1 LLNPRLKPYLALFRS
16 NMQLT
21 LRDRS
26 VLFFNYLFPF
36 IFFFAFAELF
46 HAGTGAGIAYFVG
59 TVLTMGILGNGL
71 WGAGMRSVQD
81 REANILR
88 RFKVTPISPLP
99 ILVAAMVSGWLLY
112 LPVPIILVAIAH
124 YQYAM
129 PLPRN
134 WISLFLMV
142 TLGVCALRALGLI
155 LAAVTNTMQEAMIA
169 IQVLYLTMLF
179 LSGATIPAAMLPKW
193 AQTVGEF
200 TPAAY
205 LVSGFQ
211 GIFFRNQTILDS
223 LPAVGALLLSIFL
236 GTFLAVQL
244 FRWEKEEKIQPRK
257 KLWVLAVL
265 GPFLAMGCYRAYSK
279 EHIGQNEALF
289 RDLQRSGVFLIRN
302 TRIFT
307 GDGSVIENGSVL
319 VRDGRIDE
327 IFQGAGP
334 DPDRIRAEVV
344 EGAGKTLLPGLVDV
358 HVHLSAPGGIS
369 TSIDDYDVHKSMPH
383 AAAALLYSGVIAAR
397 SAGDG
402 LDDSRSLRDQIASG
416 SRLGAQL
423 FICGPMFTA
432 EGGHGAEFVQNV
444 PPAIRDM
451 VKAQIVRTPKTPEE
465 ARRQV
470 RELKAAGVDGIKAIL
485 EAGWGDGMLFDRL
498 DLLMARSVAEEAHAR
513 NLPLATHTGDAR
525 DVTDAVEIGSASIEH
540 GSWRD
545 ELPDSLL
552 ERMVRQG
559 VYLDP
564 TLGVAEAYAQFF
576 AGKADALANSL
587 VEQVVLGTIL
597 QGTRDFVSSGKA
609 VDPAKAALF
618 QTALERGRSNLLRA
632 WKAGVPLAMGTD
644 SGNPLVFPGPSMH
657 HELQLWV
664 QAGIPAQAA
673 LMAATANGAKLL
685 RAADR
690 FGAIRKGLEADLLL
704 VDGNPLEDIA
714 ATERISLVV
723 FKGERIRRAELFR
736 Q

>member
-1 LLNPRLKPYLALFRS
+1 MRPYLALFRS

-88 RFKVTPISPLP
+88 RYKVTPISPLP

-112 LPVPIILVAIAH
+112 LPVPVILVAVAH
-124 YQYAM
+124 FQYAM
-129 PLPRN
+129 PLPHN
-134 WISLFLMV
+134 WISLFFMV

-169 IQVLYLTMLF
+169 IQVLYMMMLF
-179 LSGATIPAAMLPKW
+179 LSGATIPAAILPKW
-193 AQTVGEF
+193 AQTVAEF
-200 TPAAY
+200 MPAAY
-205 LVSGFQ
+205 LVNGFQ
-211 GIFFRNQTILDS
+211 GIFFRNQTIFDS
-223 LPAVGALLLSIFL
+223 LPAVGALLLSIVL

-265 GPFLAMGCYRAYSK
+265 GPFLMMGGYRAYSK

-289 RDLQRSGVFLIRN
+289 RDLQRSGIFLIRN

-319 VRDGRIDE
+319 VRDGKIDE
-327 IFQGAGP
+327 IFPGAGP
-334 DPDRIRAEVV
+334 DPEQIRADVV
-344 EGAGKTLLPGLVDV
+344 EGAGKTLLPGLIDA
-358 HVHLSAPGGIS
+358 HVHLSSPGGIS
-369 TSIDDYDVHKSMPH
+369 TSTDDYDVKKSMPH
-383 AAAALLYSGVIAAR
+383 AAAALLYSGVTAAR
-397 SAGDG
+397 STGDG
-402 LDDSRSLRDQIASG
+402 LDDSRLVRDQIANG
-416 SRLGAQL
+416 SKLGAQL

-432 EGGHGAEFVQNV
+432 EGGHGTEFIQNL
-444 PPAIRDM
+444 PAAVRDM
-451 VKAQIVRTPKTPEE
+451 VKAQTIRTPKTPEE

-470 RELKAAGVDGIKAIL
+470 RELKAARVDGIKAIL

-498 DLLMARSVAEEAHAR
+498 DLLLVRSVAEEAHAQ

-525 DVTDAVEIGSASIEH
+525 DVTDAVEVGSTSIEH

-545 ELPDSLL
+545 ELPDKLL

-576 AGKADALANSL
+576 AGKADALGNSL
-587 VEQVVLGTIL
+587 VQQVVLGTVL
-597 QGTRDFVSSGKA
+597 QGTRDFVSSGKG
-609 VDPAKAALF
+609 VDAAKAALF
-618 QTALERGRSNLLRA
+618 QSALERARSNLLRA
-632 WKAGVPLAMGTD
+632 WKAGVPLVMGTD
-644 SGNPLVFPGPSMH
+644 SGNPLVFPGPSLH
-657 HELQLWV
+657 RELQLWV
-664 QAGIPAQAA
+664 QAGIPAQVA

-685 RAADR
+685 RAENR
-690 FGAIRKGLEADLLL
+690 FGTIRKGMDADLLL
-704 VDGNPLEDIA
+704 VDGNPLEDIS

-723 FKGERIRRAELFR
+723 FKGERIRRAGLFEK
-736 Q
+736 